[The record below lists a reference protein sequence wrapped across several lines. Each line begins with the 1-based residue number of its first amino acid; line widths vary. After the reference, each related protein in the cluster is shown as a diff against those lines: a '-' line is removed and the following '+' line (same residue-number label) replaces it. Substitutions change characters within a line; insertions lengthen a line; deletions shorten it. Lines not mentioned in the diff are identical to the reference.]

1 MNKEIKNLLKIE
13 MNREKKKGEM
23 RLYVNKIENYKKKR
37 MRNKKMMT
45 MKREC
50 RCNELSAKRDH
61 KNKNKKDEIKIK
73 NDNL

>member
-1 MNKEIKNLLKIE
+1 
-13 MNREKKKGEM
+13 
-23 RLYVNKIENYKKKR
+23 